1 MHWHNGPKTS
11 WRGRMNFSKSLPL
24 DLPPSFF
31 KSYTPENSHTT
42 QKMTLWTFPTSKR
55 GDVFFSSMLQVVFW
69 EVFQYGGFLK
79 WWYPTTMGFPT
90 KNDHF
95 GVFWGYPYFW
105 KYPYIH
111 SPVSPQLLQLGPT
124 SKTRSSAKVQAA
136 FAKCRGVNSTESDL
150 ETSWDD
156 SPAHPETRAEL
167 SKMPRFWK
175 PPWFFHEAFLQRC
188 TQPWKAFFGISPKI
202 IQIYPNPSN
211 GTCSSFALQQWDHFC
226 RHWNADSWSPFGS
239 WYDIGFSMGTPSSY
253 TCQATVF
260 SSPMIRDLFPV

>member
-111 SPVSPQLLQLGPT
+111 SPVSPQLLQLGT
-124 SKTRSSAKVQAA
+124 HFQDSKLCEGPSRIRQ
-136 FAKCRGVNSTESDL
+136 
-150 ETSWDD
+150 
-156 SPAHPETRAEL
+156 
-167 SKMPRFWK
+167 MPRCKLHRVWPGDFMGWFTG
-175 PPWFFHEAFLQRC
+175 PP
-188 TQPWKAFFGISPKI
+188 G
-202 IQIYPNPSN
+202 
-211 GTCSSFALQQWDHFC
+211 
-226 RHWNADSWSPFGS
+226 NARRTFKN
-239 WYDIGFSMGTPSSY
+239 
-253 TCQATVF
+253 A
-260 SSPMIRDLFPV
+260 